1 MLTNA
6 TQPRSQTPRFVAFA
20 ALVMAVVAVVLIVA
34 IGPSISVKAAS
45 RASAARPATRR
56 LPPYWIVRPGDTY
69 AEVAARTGLS
79 VDQLEVLN
87 PTSDPQALSP
97 GQRLQLWR
105 HPPGPP
111 PKPLGPRIWTV
122 RPGDSLGSIAA
133 KTGTNLDTL
142 EQLNPQLKPTVLQ
155 PGDRVLL
162 RH

>member
-1 MLTNA
+1 M
-6 TQPRSQTPRFVAFA
+6 
-20 ALVMAVVAVVLIVA
+20 
-34 IGPSISVKAAS
+34 
-45 RASAARPATRR
+45 
-56 LPPYWIVRPGDTY
+56 
-69 AEVAARTGLS
+69 
-79 VDQLEVLN
+79 DQLEVLN